1 VRYQIGIDVGG
12 TFTDFAL
19 YNVDSQEL
27 SIGKVL
33 TTPADPSEAV
43 LVGVEELVSSA
54 GLAVADLTEAI
65 HATTIATNTVI
76 ERKGAE
82 AGLLTT
88 KGFRDVLLIGRQKRW
103 ELYDN
108 AIDKPQPVIPRRH
121 IWEVQERLNYQ
132 GEVLT
137 PLDKNGVVQA
147 VEEMKAAG
155 VKAVGICFLHSYA
168 NGIHEK
174 QAAQLVRDIV
184 PEILVSI
191 SSEVSPIYRE
201 YERAST
207 TSLNAYL
214 MPIVSDYIKRLSQGL
229 SRRGF
234 TRKLFIMQS
243 NGGVATPEV
252 VQQFPIR
259 IIESGPAAGVLTA
272 AQYTD
277 VAENTNLISFD
288 MGGTTAKVC
297 LIEEGRPALAGQ
309 FEVGMV
315 QLKKNSGLP
324 ISIPAIDLVEI
335 GSGGGSIAR
344 IEMGAIAVG
353 PESAGSVP
361 GPIAYD
367 RGGTRPTVTDA
378 DLLLGYLDPDYFLGG
393 QMSLDVDAAK
403 KGIEEHIARP
413 LGIDVIEAAWGVY
426 EVVTSQMAQA
436 ARVVSVGKGKDPRN
450 FALIPFGG
458 AGPVHGA
465 RLAKLLGCSRIVFPA
480 RAGVMSAIGLLTADV
495 AFDLART
502 HITPLDSNSLDLIN
516 NIYDEMQADG
526 KNQLVASGI
535 VGKSKF
541 VRSADMRFVG
551 QGYEIGVDLPDGAYA
566 GDDLQRLSNAFFKTY
581 AETYGDRAFDRSDS
595 VEIVHYRIT
604 ATAVDDQTRFDP
616 PKGSFDRKPS
626 KGAHSRSVF
635 FSEVGGFSEVTV
647 HRRNTL
653 IEGQRL
659 HGPLVVEEPE
669 STVIIPPGGTGH
681 VDQFGNIVIDLK
693 LADGLVE

>member
-1 VRYQIGIDVGG
+1 
-12 TFTDFAL
+12 
-19 YNVDSQEL
+19 
-27 SIGKVL
+27 
-33 TTPADPSEAV
+33 
-43 LVGVEELVSSA
+43 
-54 GLAVADLTEAI
+54 
-65 HATTIATNTVI
+65 
-76 ERKGAE
+76 
-82 AGLLTT
+82 
-88 KGFRDVLLIGRQKRW
+88 
-103 ELYDN
+103 
-108 AIDKPQPVIPRRH
+108 
-121 IWEVQERLNYQ
+121 
-132 GEVLT
+132 
-137 PLDKNGVVQA
+137 
-147 VEEMKAAG
+147 
-155 VKAVGICFLHSYA
+155 
-168 NGIHEK
+168 
-174 QAAQLVRDIV
+174 
-184 PEILVSI
+184 
-191 SSEVSPIYRE
+191 
-201 YERAST
+201 
-207 TSLNAYL
+207 
-214 MPIVSDYIKRLSQGL
+214 
-229 SRRGF
+229 
-234 TRKLFIMQS
+234 
-243 NGGVATPEV
+243 
-252 VQQFPIR
+252 
-259 IIESGPAAGVLTA
+259 VLTA

-297 LIEEGRPALAGQ
+297 LIEEGRPALTGQ
-309 FEVGMV
+309 FEVDMV

-566 GDDLQRLSNAFFKTY
+566 GDDLQRLSDAFFKTY

-616 PKGSFDRKPS
+616 PKGSFDREPS
-626 KGAHSRSVF
+626 KGTHSRPVF

-653 IEGQRL
+653 IKGQTL

-669 STVIIPPGGTGH
+669 STVIIPPGSTGH

>member
-1 VRYQIGIDVGG
+1 MRYQIGIDVGG

-19 YNVDSQEL
+19 YNGESREL

-33 TTPADPSEAV
+33 TTPEDPSEAV
-43 LVGVEELVSSA
+43 LVGVDELVSSS
-54 GLAVADLTEAI
+54 GLAVSDLTEAI

-137 PLDKNGVVQA
+137 PLDRDSIVQA
-147 VEEMKAAG
+147 AEEMKAAG

-168 NGIHEK
+168 NNSHEK
-174 QAAQLVRDIV
+174 QAAELIREIA

-191 SSEVSPIYRE
+191 SSDVSPIYRE

-207 TSLNAYL
+207 TSLNAYV
-214 MPIVSDYIKRLSQGL
+214 MPIVSAYVKRLSQGL
-229 SRRGF
+229 SDRGF

-272 AQYTD
+272 AQYSE
-277 VAENTNLISFD
+277 VAGNSNLISFD

-297 LIEEGRPALAGQ
+297 LVEEGRPALTGQ
-309 FEVGMV
+309 FEVDMV

-361 GPIAYD
+361 GPIAYG
-367 RGGTRPTVTDA
+367 RGGVQPTVTDA
-378 DLLLGYLDPDYFLGG
+378 DLLLGYLDPNYFLGG
-393 QMSLDVDAAK
+393 QMNLDIDAAK
-403 KGIEEHIARP
+403 NGIQEHIAKP
-413 LGIDVIEAAWGVY
+413 LEIDVVEAAWGIY

-502 HITPLDSNSLDLIN
+502 HITPLNLESLNLIN
-516 NIYDEMQADG
+516 SVFEEMQADG
-526 KNQLVASGI
+526 HSQLAASGI
-535 VGKSKF
+535 SGNFTF

-551 QGYEIGVDLPDGAYA
+551 QGYEIGVDLPDDSYGN
-566 GDDLQRLSNAFFKTY
+566 DDLKPLLDAFFKTY
-581 AETYGDRAFDRSDS
+581 AETYGDRAFDRSDP
-595 VEIVHYRIT
+595 VEIVHYRVT
-604 ATAVDDQTRFDP
+604 ATAIDDQTRFDP
-616 PKGSFDRKPS
+616 PNGAFERDAQKGE
-626 KGAHSRSVF
+626 HSRPVF
-635 FSEVGGFSEVTV
+635 FPELGGFSDVAV

-653 IEGQRL
+653 VDGQEL
-659 HGPLVVEEPE
+659 YGPLVIEEPE
-669 STVIIPPGGTGH
+669 STVIVPPGSAGH
-681 VDQFGNIVIDLK
+681 IDKFGNIVIDLELEK
-693 LADGLVE
+693 

>member
-1 VRYQIGIDVGG
+1 MRYQIGIDVGG

-19 YNVDSQEL
+19 YNGESREL

-33 TTPADPSEAV
+33 TTPEDPSEAV
-43 LVGVEELVSSA
+43 LVGVDELVSSS
-54 GLAVADLTEAI
+54 GLAVSDLTEAI

-108 AIDKPQPVIPRRH
+108 AIDKPQPVIPRRP

-137 PLDKNGVVQA
+137 PLDRDSIVQA
-147 VEEMKAAG
+147 AEEMKAAG

-168 NGIHEK
+168 NNSHEK
-174 QAAQLVRDIV
+174 QAAELIREIA

-191 SSEVSPIYRE
+191 SSDVSPIYRE

-207 TSLNAYL
+207 TSLNAYV
-214 MPIVSDYIKRLSQGL
+214 MPIVSAYVKRLSQGL
-229 SRRGF
+229 SDRGF

-272 AQYTD
+272 AQYSE
-277 VAENTNLISFD
+277 VAGNSNLISFD

-297 LIEEGRPALAGQ
+297 LVEEGRPALTGQ
-309 FEVGMV
+309 FEVDMV

-361 GPIAYD
+361 GPIAYG
-367 RGGTRPTVTDA
+367 RGGVQPTVTDA
-378 DLLLGYLDPDYFLGG
+378 DLLFVRIWICSEQAFGSHNHSRCTETTLR
-393 QMSLDVDAAK
+393 AK
-403 KGIEEHIARP
+403 FFVK
-413 LGIDVIEAAWGVY
+413 
-426 EVVTSQMAQA
+426 
-436 ARVVSVGKGKDPRN
+436 
-450 FALIPFGG
+450 
-458 AGPVHGA
+458 
-465 RLAKLLGCSRIVFPA
+465 
-480 RAGVMSAIGLLTADV
+480 
-495 AFDLART
+495 
-502 HITPLDSNSLDLIN
+502 TPLDC
-516 NIYDEMQADG
+516 
-526 KNQLVASGI
+526 
-535 VGKSKF
+535 
-541 VRSADMRFVG
+541 R
-551 QGYEIGVDLPDGAYA
+551 
-566 GDDLQRLSNAFFKTY
+566 
-581 AETYGDRAFDRSDS
+581 
-595 VEIVHYRIT
+595 
-604 ATAVDDQTRFDP
+604 
-616 PKGSFDRKPS
+616 
-626 KGAHSRSVF
+626 
-635 FSEVGGFSEVTV
+635 
-647 HRRNTL
+647 
-653 IEGQRL
+653 
-659 HGPLVVEEPE
+659 
-669 STVIIPPGGTGH
+669 
-681 VDQFGNIVIDLK
+681 
-693 LADGLVE
+693 